1 MFTFV
6 HITYCKLSQKI
17 SFTSTYS
24 HGDLHQF
31 VVDNDC
37 CNESYTWNLVQI
49 IKRLPTARVMTPSWS
64 RISWTTWL
72 FCSGVDLQQMTALH
86 PQLSSRKSPLS
97 SSCRAHS
104 SVLPSMTSTK
114 SEEASRRFPAA
125 LTSVCSF
132 SSFSK
137 AAHAS
142 WWNRNLSVLNKTLLF
157 HCMYVVK

>member
-6 HITYCKLSQKI
+6 HITYCNLSQKI

-37 CNESYTWNLVQI
+37 CNEGYNWNLVQI
-49 IKRLPTARVMTPSWS
+49 IKHLPTARVMTPSWS
-64 RISWTTWL
+64 RISRTTWL
-72 FCSGVDLQQMTALH
+72 FCSGVDLQQMTALQL
-86 PQLSSRKSPLS
+86 QLSSRKLALR
-97 SSCRAHS
+97 SSCRAQS
-104 SVLPSMTSTK
+104 SALPSITSTK
-114 SEEASRRFPAA
+114 SGEASWRFPAA

-137 AAHAS
+137 VAHAS
-142 WWNRNLSVLNKTLLF
+142 WWNRNLSALNKSF
-157 HCMYVVK
+157 I